1 LLIKPLTL
9 GALSGRKNSAF
20 EDAKT
25 QSAIFKR
32 QAVKHYAL
40 NLERV
45 CSAVLVLAIKSA
57 EACFCLTPDE
67 VVENSRRS
75 LEAFPLDQLLYFG
88 QSDLERLINGEQQ
101 GLQSRDD
108 QLRVSLA
115 RE

>member
-1 LLIKPLTL
+1 
-9 GALSGRKNSAF
+9 
-20 EDAKT
+20 
-25 QSAIFKR
+25 
-32 QAVKHYAL
+32 
-40 NLERV
+40 
-45 CSAVLVLAIKSA
+45 
-57 EACFCLTPDE
+57 